1 MSFLCKMRGVID
13 GCKSGLFGHLPPQPR
28 ALTSWKLFFFTL
40 PFLVGHRV
48 SLASW
53 NQMSCRERQHLSR
66 KKFLRVAFKGRLP
79 LTGVVRNCP
88 LSGIIFWTW
97 FVQDKLC
104 WGSNGKSVCL
114 CDLRNSL
121 FDFWVPEQPVEQGL
135 NVTFSYKV
143 SIWVLSE
150 LSSQTN
156 HSV

>member
-1 MSFLCKMRGVID
+1 MSFLCRMRGVMD
-13 GCKSGLFGHLPPQPR
+13 SCKSGLFGRFPPQPR
-28 ALTSWKLFFFTL
+28 ALTSWNLFFFTL

-48 SLASW
+48 SWASW

-66 KKFLRVAFKGRLP
+66 KRFPRAAFKGRLP
-79 LTGVVRNCP
+79 LTGVAGNCP
-88 LSGIIFWTW
+88 LSGIMFWTW

-104 WGSNGKSVCL
+104 GGSNGKSVCL
-114 CDLRNSL
+114 CDFRNSL
-121 FDFWVPEQPVEQGL
+121 FDFRVTGQPVELGL
-135 NVTFSYKV
+135 NVTFSYRV